1 MMNEPSDISTLIR
14 RAFHVAQSRRPYTT
28 NDPLL
33 RAILP
38 PGGDWRVTAAP
49 GAVCRSVMWGTTE
62 VAHVNPRGQLDDGTE
77 ADIAMGLRAV
87 PLLDA
92 AMRCILVLAED
103 VRNLTLIREIAMSAV
118 AFVEMPA
125 PVLTPEDRATQQ
137 FLHPPAGYNK

>member
-1 MMNEPSDISTLIR
+1 
-14 RAFHVAQSRRPYTT
+14 
-28 NDPLL
+28 
-33 RAILP
+33 
-38 PGGDWRVTAAP
+38 
-49 GAVCRSVMWGTTE
+49 
-62 VAHVNPRGQLDDGTE
+62 
-77 ADIAMGLRAV
+77 MGLRAV

-103 VRNLTLIREIAMSAV
+103 VTNLTLIREIAVSAV